1 MSYQTTE
8 IFGYLAAATLLATL
22 IPQLIK
28 TIRNKKVDDISYVF
42 VFLQVLTSIFF
53 LIYGILLKENP
64 LIIAN
69 SLLLVQTLL
78 MLGLKIKYSR
88 RRNSS
93 SEVTSNNLNLHIENY
108 RTKSSVL

>member
-8 IFGYLAAATLLATL
+8 IFGYLAAATLLSTL

-28 TIRNKKVDDISYVF
+28 TIKKKKVDDISYVF

-53 LIYGILLKENP
+53 LIYGLLLKENP

-78 MLGLKIKYSR
+78 MLGLKITYSKR
-88 RRNSS
+88 RVSLSN
-93 SEVTSNNLNLHIENY
+93 ETSNNLDLHIENY
-108 RTKSSVL
+108 KTKSSVI

>member
-8 IFGYLAAATLLATL
+8 IFGYLAAATLLSTL

-28 TIRNKKVDDISYVF
+28 TIRKKKVDDISYVF

-53 LIYGILLKENP
+53 LIYGILLNENP

-69 SLLLVQTLL
+69 GLLLVQTLL
-78 MLGLKIKYSR
+78 MLGLKITYTKR
-88 RRNSS
+88 RVSLSDENSS
-93 SEVTSNNLNLHIENY
+93 NLNLHIENY
-108 RTKSSVL
+108 KTKSSVI

>member
-8 IFGYLAAATLLATL
+8 IFGYLAAATLLSTL

-28 TIRNKKVDDISYVF
+28 TIRKKKVGDISYVF

-53 LIYGILLKENP
+53 LIYGLLLKENP

-69 SLLLVQTLL
+69 SLLLIQTLL
-78 MLGLKIKYSR
+78 MLFLKITYTKR
-88 RRNSS
+88 RVSL
-93 SEVTSNNLNLHIENY
+93 SEENSNNLNLHIENY
-108 RTKSSVL
+108 KTKSSVI

>member
-8 IFGYLAAATLLATL
+8 IFGYLAAVTLLSTL

-28 TIRNKKVDDISYVF
+28 TIRKKKVDDISYVF

-53 LIYGILLKENP
+53 LIYGLLLKENP
-64 LIIAN
+64 IIIAN

-78 MLGLKIKYSR
+78 MLGLKIIYSNNNI
-88 RRNSS
+88 NSAK
-93 SEVTSNNLNLHIENY
+93 NNQNLNLDIKDKN
-108 RTKSSVL
+108 SNNIII

>member
-8 IFGYLAAATLLATL
+8 IFGYLAAVTLLSTL

-28 TIRNKKVDDISYVF
+28 TIRKKKVDDISYVF

-53 LIYGILLKENP
+53 LIYGLLLKENP
-64 LIIAN
+64 IIIAN

-78 MLGLKIKYSR
+78 MLGLKITYTKR
-88 RRNSS
+88 RVSLSDENN
-93 SEVTSNNLNLHIENY
+93 NNLNL
-108 RTKSSVL
+108 

>member
-8 IFGYLAAATLLATL
+8 IFGYLAAATLLSTL

-28 TIRNKKVDDISYVF
+28 TIKKKKVDDISYVF

-78 MLGLKIKYSR
+78 MLGLKIKYSI

-93 SEVTSNNLNLHIENY
+93 SEDNSNNLNLHIENY
-108 RTKSSVL
+108 KTKSSVL

>member
-8 IFGYLAAATLLATL
+8 IFGYLAAATLLSTL

-28 TIRNKKVDDISYVF
+28 TIKKKKVDDISYVF

-53 LIYGILLKENP
+53 LIYGLLLKENP

-78 MLGLKIKYSR
+78 MLCLKITYSKMR
-88 RRNSS
+88 VSLSN
-93 SEVTSNNLNLHIENY
+93 ETSNNLDLHIENY
-108 RTKSSVL
+108 KTKSSVI

>member
-8 IFGYLAAATLLATL
+8 IFGYLAAATLLSTL
-22 IPQLIK
+22 IPQLVK
-28 TIRNKKVDDISYVF
+28 TIRKKKVDDISYVF

-53 LIYGILLKENP
+53 LIYGLLLKENP

-78 MLGLKIKYSR
+78 MLGLKIVYSNNNI
-88 RRNSS
+88 NSAK
-93 SEVTSNNLNLHIENY
+93 NNQNLNLDIKDKN
-108 RTKSSVL
+108 SNNIII

>member
-8 IFGYLAAATLLATL
+8 IFGYLAAATLLSTL
-22 IPQLIK
+22 IPQLVK
-28 TIRNKKVDDISYVF
+28 TIRKKKVDDISYVF

-53 LIYGILLKENP
+53 LIYGLLLKENP

-78 MLGLKIKYSR
+78 MLGLKITYSKR
-88 RRNSS
+88 RVSLSN
-93 SEVTSNNLNLHIENY
+93 ETSNNLDLHIENY
-108 RTKSSVL
+108 KTKSSVI

>member
-22 IPQLIK
+22 IPQIIK
-28 TIRNKKVDDISYVF
+28 TIKKKKVDDISYVF

-53 LIYGILLKENP
+53 LIYGLLLKENP

-69 SLLLVQTLL
+69 SLLLCQTLL
-78 MLGLKIKYSR
+78 MLGLKIFYS
-88 RRNSS
+88 NKQIKPSQ
-93 SEVTSNNLNLHIENY
+93 ENNNNLNLHIDNCK
-108 RTKSSVL
+108 TKTSVI

>member
-8 IFGYLAAATLLATL
+8 IFGYLAAATLLSTL
-22 IPQLIK
+22 IPQLVK
-28 TIRNKKVDDISYVF
+28 TIRKKKVDDISYVF

-53 LIYGILLKENP
+53 LIYGLLLKENP

-78 MLGLKIKYSR
+78 MLGLKIIYSNNN
-88 RRNSS
+88 NS
-93 SEVTSNNLNLHIENY
+93 NKNNQNLNLDIKDKN
-108 RTKSSVL
+108 SNNIII

>member
-8 IFGYLAAATLLATL
+8 IFGYLAAVTLLSTL

-28 TIRNKKVDDISYVF
+28 TIRKKKVDDISYVF

-53 LIYGILLKENP
+53 LIYGLLLKENP
-64 LIIAN
+64 IIIAN

-78 MLGLKIKYSR
+78 MLGLKITYTKR
-88 RRNSS
+88 RVSLSDENN
-93 SEVTSNNLNLHIENY
+93 NNLNLHIENY
-108 RTKSSVL
+108 KTKSSVI

>member
-8 IFGYLAAATLLATL
+8 IFGYLAAATLLSTL
-22 IPQLIK
+22 IPQLVK
-28 TIRNKKVDDISYVF
+28 TIRKKKVDDISYVF

-53 LIYGILLKENP
+53 LIYGLLLKENP

-78 MLGLKIKYSR
+78 MFVLKIVYSNNNI
-88 RRNSS
+88 NSAK
-93 SEVTSNNLNLHIENY
+93 NNQNLNLDIKDKN
-108 RTKSSVL
+108 SNNIII

>member
-8 IFGYLAAATLLATL
+8 IFGYLAAATLLSTL

-28 TIRNKKVDDISYVF
+28 TIRKKKVDDISYVF

-53 LIYGILLKENP
+53 LIYGLLLKENP

-69 SLLLVQTLL
+69 SLLLIQTLL
-78 MLGLKIKYSR
+78 MLFLKITYTKR
-88 RRNSS
+88 RVSL
-93 SEVTSNNLNLHIENY
+93 SEENSNNLNLHIENY
-108 RTKSSVL
+108 KTKSSVI